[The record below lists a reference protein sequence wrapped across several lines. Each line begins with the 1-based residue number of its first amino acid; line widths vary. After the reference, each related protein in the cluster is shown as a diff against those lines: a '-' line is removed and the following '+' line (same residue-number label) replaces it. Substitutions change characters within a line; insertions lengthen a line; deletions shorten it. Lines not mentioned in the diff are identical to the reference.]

1 MFVVVWFFKKYIAS
15 ILSVTFISIY
25 LLPKW
30 GLVFSQCLLKTSYL
44 IAILTR
50 NRKNSSRMSKTIKL
64 TQRQRSEP
72 AQRYLAFTLIP
83 FTFTLI
89 FSHLHFTGTLHIC
102 VMAVMPC
109 HGLYHHRSTEGCVT
123 SPRRH
128 RLFWEW
134 QTIIL
139 LSTAI
144 WVVFFPSSLLKFSW
158 LLTMTSLS
166 PLMMHLIRLSDP
178 CCQQTHEPLSRAR
191 GRVLV
196 KRGNCNQSR
205 SEEWRTAWSRFL
217 MTLLKV
223 KFKQSLDCWTQL
235 NGPQSE

>member
-1 MFVVVWFFKKYIAS
+1 
-15 ILSVTFISIY
+15 
-25 LLPKW
+25 
-30 GLVFSQCLLKTSYL
+30 
-44 IAILTR
+44 
-50 NRKNSSRMSKTIKL
+50 MSKTIKL

-144 WVVFFPSSLLKFSW
+144 WVVFLPSSLLIFSW

-196 KRGNCNQSR
+196 KRGNCYQSR

-223 KFKQSLDCWTQL
+223 KFTESGLLDTAKWSAIRIISIQTTTLPSLPGWAGQFWYHFGKLFTGLWHLVRGGMVDNKL
-235 NGPQSE
+235 NTPE